1 MRVIAVLRGRAYFV
15 RKGKR
20 KSGEHMCETKPQ
32 RRAHIRTCETKPQRR
47 AILLELP
54 QKPHIALEQH
64 SQVGNVVFEAC
75 HALDTYTKGEA

>member
-1 MRVIAVLRGRAYFV
+1 MRMIVVLRGRAYFV
-15 RKGKR
+15 RDGKH
-20 KSGEHMCETKPQ
+20 KSGEHV
-32 RRAHIRTCETKPQRR
+32 CETKPQRR

-75 HALDTYTKGEA
+75 HALDTYTEGKA